1 MIFPFPMREWK
12 TSQLK
17 FCFFPFLR
25 LQDLYLLSMRPCFF
39 KRQKHHKK
47 MKHQSMKKK
56 EVKEAS
62 TSSFIHV
69 YERGKKE
76 HKREG
81 GNASQITFKRV
92 SSLMKGCT

>member
-1 MIFPFPMREWK
+1 
-12 TSQLK
+12 
-17 FCFFPFLR
+17 
-25 LQDLYLLSMRPCFF
+25 
-39 KRQKHHKK
+39 